1 MTVFSLEALN
11 FLFENPAYIHY
22 KACLF
27 YSVAKT
33 MFERKFCESCHE
45 RHECQKV
52 YEQLGK
58 SEGPSVVFKVVLAF
72 LLPLV
77 VFIVSLAAF
86 EWILAGAIEA
96 EGLRTGVSLL
106 LAFSVTAALTLI
118 IRVINRQF
126 RKNR

>member
-1 MTVFSLEALN
+1 
-11 FLFENPAYIHY
+11 
-22 KACLF
+22 
-27 YSVAKT
+27 
-33 MFERKFCESCHE
+33 MFEQKFCEACPE

-52 YEQLGK
+52 YKQLGEA
-58 SEGPSVVFKVVLAF
+58 EGPSVVSKVVLAF

-106 LAFSVTAALTLI
+106 PAFSVTVALTLI